1 MVMKYY
7 RVSDLLLP
15 FLLFVGSLT
24 IDLIPA
30 VTLICF
36 GFPFSF
42 TNNPQYSTDNSSMY
56 NIIIPFL
63 FLGRFKFVSGSG
75 KLGVART
82 AGGFAVH

>member
-1 MVMKYY
+1 MVMEYY

-15 FLLFVGSLT
+15 FLLFVGS

-30 VTLICF
+30 VTLVCF

-42 TNNPQYSTDNSSMY
+42 PNNPQYSTDNSSMY
-56 NIIIPFL
+56 NIIPFL
-63 FLGRFKFVSGSG
+63 FLGCFKFVSGSG
-75 KLGVART
+75 KLGEART